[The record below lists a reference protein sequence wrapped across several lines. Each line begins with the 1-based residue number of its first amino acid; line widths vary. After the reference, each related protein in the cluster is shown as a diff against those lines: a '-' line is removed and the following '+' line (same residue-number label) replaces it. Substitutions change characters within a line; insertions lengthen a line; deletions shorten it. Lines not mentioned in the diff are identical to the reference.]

1 MKTVSISLCALV
13 SALPMTNTAHAQTFD
28 GPSIGVQAGWVETR
42 VRNPETDLGVVSVDA
57 SADSP
62 IIGGYAAY
70 DKEIGNFVL
79 GAQLGVSVGI
89 SDAVSSRAGVDPVV
103 LDPQRSVDVTARAG
117 YLATPS
123 TLIYGRAGYANDRVR
138 TTVVAPTGTPRISE
152 NRDGWLVGGGLERRF
167 TDRIS
172 ARIEYRYL
180 DLSDGDGRFER
191 HQLLTGITWRF

>member
-1 MKTVSISLCALV
+1 
-13 SALPMTNTAHAQTFD
+13 
-28 GPSIGVQAGWVETR
+28 
-42 VRNPETDLGVVSVDA
+42 
-57 SADSP
+57 
-62 IIGGYAAY
+62 
-70 DKEIGNFVL
+70 VL
-79 GAQLGVSVGI
+79 GAQLGVSVGT
-89 SDAVSSRAGVDPVV
+89 SDAVSSGAAVDPVM

-138 TTVVAPTGTPRISE
+138 TTVVAPTGTTRISE
-152 NRDGWLVGGGLERRF
+152 NRDGWLVGGGLERRL

-191 HQLLTGITWRF
+191 HHLLTGITWRF